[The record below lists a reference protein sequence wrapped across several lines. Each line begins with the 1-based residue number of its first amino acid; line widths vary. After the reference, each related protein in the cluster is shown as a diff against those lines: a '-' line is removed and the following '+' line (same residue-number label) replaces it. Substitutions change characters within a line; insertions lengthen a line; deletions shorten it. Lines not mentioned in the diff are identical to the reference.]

1 MEVRPREGHRTGGR
15 GAGKYEDFGA
25 ARAQSLKGK
34 REENDGRERTRLQET
49 HVQGKEFGTYF
60 FFFFRSRALKANGHD
75 DAATEVD
82 QLVHILLQKGVAGS
96 MTSLCGSCQLAL
108 ANY

>member
-49 HVQGKEFGTYF
+49 HVQGKEFGTF
-60 FFFFRSRALKANGHD
+60 FFFFLG
-75 DAATEVD
+75 
-82 QLVHILLQKGVAGS
+82 QGL
-96 MTSLCGSCQLAL
+96 
-108 ANY
+108 